1 MHALDDT
8 TAYLPAVHAPVTADS
23 PEVAQYDPAEH
34 AAQALNP
41 ADAAKVPIKQD
52 EQTEAD
58 AAEYFPATQLP
69 LTADSPVVAQYDPA
83 EHAVQA
89 LNPADAA
96 KVPIK
101 QEEQTDTDAA
111 EYFPATQL
119 PLTADSPEVAQYDP
133 AEHAVQLVEPVLAA

>member
-1 MHALDDT
+1 MDDT

-34 AAQALNP
+34 IVHALKP
-41 ADAAKVPIKQD
+41 AEAAKVPIKQD

-69 LTADSPVVAQYDPA
+69 LTADSPEVAQYDPV
-83 EHAVQA
+83 EHATHA
-89 LNPADAA
+89 LSPADAA

-101 QEEQTDTDAA
+101 QDEQT
-111 EYFPATQL
+111 
-119 PLTADSPEVAQYDP
+119 
-133 AEHAVQLVEPVLAA
+133 